1 MIGTEHPPDTT
12 TWGAAARMRRRRRY
26 RFYLAWL
33 AIIGANRIIV
43 VVAIVYGLT
52 ALAVHFW
59 APT

>member
-1 MIGTEHPPDTT
+1 
-12 TWGAAARMRRRRRY
+12 MRRRRRY

-33 AIIGANRIIV
+33 AIMVADGAL
-43 VVAIVYGLT
+43 VVAAGYGLT